1 MDLSNQIHL
10 PNVSFGAIIKMS
22 LQFQA
27 HSEWVV
33 EEDSHDVSVGGRRKE
48 RGERAT
54 TLASQLYY
62 INHLTTDNRVD
73 RESKLCINSPFYFL

>member
-10 PNVSFGAIIKMS
+10 PNASFRAIIKMS

-33 EEDSHDVSVGGRRKE
+33 EEDGHNVSVWVRRRE
-48 RGERAT
+48 RGKGAISLE
-54 TLASQLYY
+54 SQVLLHKSS
-62 INHLTTDNRVD
+62 NHR
-73 RESKLCINSPFYFL
+73 